1 MTRRPVF
8 AALAAAIGLSVAAL
22 APNTTSAAEGVAVPK
37 QEWTFSG
44 LFGHYDRAALQ
55 RGLQVYME
63 GCAACHGLS
72 LVAFRNLGE
81 GDVVSGGGL
90 GYSDDEVK
98 AIAAE
103 YTVVD
108 GPDDDGEMFDRDAIP
123 SDRFPS
129 PFPNAKAA
137 AAANNGAVPPDL
149 SLMAKARAGG
159 ADYIYALLTGY
170 EDPPA
175 DFELMEGLNYNKYFP
190 GHQIA
195 MVQPID
201 DDAVEYADGT
211 EATLDQMARDV
222 AHFLAWTA
230 EPEMEWRK
238 RMGLKVI
245 LFLIVFTALLYAV
258 KRKIWSD
265 LH

>member
-1 MTRRPVF
+1 MTRRPIF

-22 APNTTSAAEGVAVPK
+22 SPSSIKAAEGVHVPE
-37 QEWTFSG
+37 QEWSFSG
-44 LFGHYDRAALQ
+44 IFGHYDRAALQ

-63 GCAACHGLS
+63 SCSACHGLT
-72 LVAFRNLGE
+72 LVAFRNLG
-81 GDVVSGGGL
+81 GDEGL
-90 GYSDDEVK
+90 GYNEDEVK

-137 AAANNGAVPPDL
+137 AASNGGAVPPDL
-149 SLMAKARAGG
+149 SLITKARAGG
-159 ADYIYALLTGY
+159 ADYIHALLVGY
-170 EDPPA
+170 KEAPA
-175 DFELMEGLNYNKYFP
+175 DFELMEGLNYNEYFP

-195 MVQPID
+195 MAQPID

-211 EATLDQMARDV
+211 EASLDQMARDV
-222 AHFLAWTA
+222 AHFLTWAA

-238 RMGLKVI
+238 RMGLKVL
-245 LFLIVFTALLYAV
+245 LFLIIFTALLYAV
-258 KRKIWSD
+258 KRKIWAD